1 MKKKEGMS
9 VVTSYH
15 RPTQL
20 IIDSDAIRQNMHQV
34 KAHCRATEDIFAV
47 VKANGYGHGAV
58 PVANIALEAGA
69 KGCCVATIDEA
80 IELREAGITAPI
92 LILGV
97 VDVQYLPIISTYE
110 LAIPLATTQ
119 WLTEAMELY
128 THAPWENKIAL
139 HLAIDTG
146 MGRIGF
152 TTVESVCDTVS
163 KITASDAFF
172 IEGIFTHFS
181 TADEADKTYT
191 KQQNQRFEKVIASLP
206 SRPRYIHSANSA
218 SELWQESEGNLIRY
232 GIALY
237 GLNPSGDTL
246 ALPYPLTPALELV
259 SKVVQVKKVSKGSKI
274 GYGATYEAL
283 NDEWIATIPIGY
295 ADGYIRKMQ
304 GFHVLIEE
312 EYCEIVGRVCMDQIM
327 VRLPREVPLYT
338 SVVLV
343 GNMGDERITL
353 QDLATHA
360 GTIHYEVACL
370 FSERLPRIYK

>member
-34 KAHCRATEDIFAV
+34 KAHCQAAEDIFAV

-58 PVANIALEAGA
+58 PIAKIALEEGA

-110 LAIPLATTQ
+110 FAIPLATTQ
-119 WLTEAMELY
+119 WLTEAIEWY
-128 THAPWENKIAL
+128 THTPWENNIAL
-139 HLAIDTG
+139 HMAVDTG

-152 TTVESVCDTVS
+152 TTIESICDTVS
-163 KITASDAFF
+163 RVTASEGFF

-181 TADEADKTYT
+181 TADEADQTYT
-191 KQQNQRFEKVIASLP
+191 KQQNQRFEEVLASLP

-237 GLNPSGDTL
+237 GLNPSGNTL
-246 ALPYPLTPALELV
+246 ALPYPLMPALELV
-259 SKVVQVKKVSKGSKI
+259 SKVVQVKKVPKGSKI

-283 NDEWIATIPIGY
+283 EDEWIATIPIGY

-304 GFHVLIEE
+304 GFHVLIEGQ
-312 EYCEIVGRVCMDQIM
+312 YCEIVGRVCMDQIM
-327 VRLPREVPLYT
+327 VRLPHEVPLDVP
-338 SVVLV
+338 VVLV
-343 GNMGDERITL
+343 GEMNKKTITL
-353 QDLATHA
+353 QDVATHI